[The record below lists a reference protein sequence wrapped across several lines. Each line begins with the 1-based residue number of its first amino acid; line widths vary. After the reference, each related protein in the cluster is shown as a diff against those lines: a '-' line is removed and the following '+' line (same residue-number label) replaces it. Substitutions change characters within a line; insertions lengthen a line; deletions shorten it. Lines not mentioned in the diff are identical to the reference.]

1 MGGSH
6 DKFMNR
12 SRDPNLVTEAVLDV
26 LTTAVLVVEDEAL
39 TIGYM
44 NSAAEAIFGTSKQQS
59 VGTSVLDLL
68 LDHPGSDAVE
78 AFHRFTDVFTSEQS
92 ITLRA
97 AEFRTRSG
105 AQVTADLTASLDAVS
120 RCLIIEL
127 QPINRLVRINR
138 DDQALAS
145 AETTRRL
152 VRGLAHEIKNPLGGL
167 RGAAQLLER
176 ELENRAHTEYT
187 GIIIQEADR
196 LSELVDRLLGPSR
209 KPRIEPSNI
218 HEVLEHVVRLVDAEM
233 PGQVRFV
240 RDYDPS
246 LPEIQGDESQ
256 IVRALLNIVRNAWQI
271 LDEQPPANGDAE
283 ITLRTR
289 VVRTFTIRSVLHRLV
304 ARIDIIDNGPGVA
317 EDLVGQIFVPMISGR
332 PQGTGLGLAITQ
344 SIISQHGGII
354 ECASQP
360 GKTCF
365 SVFLPLEEPVNE
377 GSDDR

>member
-1 MGGSH
+1 MGESH
-6 DKFMNR
+6 DKFMNG
-12 SRDPNLVTEAVLDV
+12 SRDPNLITEAVLDA
-26 LTTAVLVVEDEAL
+26 LTTAVLVVVDEAL

-44 NSAAEAIFGTSKQQS
+44 NCAAESIFGTSKHQS
-59 VGTSVLDLL
+59 IGSSVLDLL
-68 LDHPGSDAVE
+68 SDTPDNDGVE
-78 AFHRFTDVFTSEQS
+78 AFNRFAEIFTSEQS
-92 ITLRA
+92 ITRRA
-97 AEFRTRSG
+97 TEFRTRSG
-105 AQVTADLTASLDAVS
+105 AEVTADLTVSLDTAN

-138 DDQALAS
+138 DDQFLAS
-145 AETTRRL
+145 EETTRRL

-209 KPRIEPSNI
+209 EPRIAPSNI
-218 HEVLEHVVRLVDAEM
+218 HELLERVVRLVDAEM

-256 IVRALLNIVRNAWQI
+256 IIQALLNIVRNAWQI
-271 LDEQPPANGDAE
+271 LDEQPPAHGEAV

-289 VVRTFTIRSVLHRLV
+289 VVRTFTIRTVLHRMV
-304 ARIDIIDNGPGVA
+304 AQIDITDNGPGVA
-317 EDLVGQIFVPMISGR
+317 EDLIGQIFVPMISGR

-344 SIISQHGGII
+344 SIISQHGGVI
-354 ECASQP
+354 ECVSRP

-365 SVFLPLEEPVNE
+365 SVFLPLEEPVND
-377 GSDDR
+377 G

>member
-6 DKFMNR
+6 DKFMKP
-12 SRDPNLVTEAVLDV
+12 SKDPKLITEAVLDV

-44 NSAAEAIFGTSKQQS
+44 NSAAEAIFGTSKHRS
-59 VGTSVLDLL
+59 IGTSALDLL
-68 LDHPGSDAVE
+68 QDSPGNEGVE
-78 AFHRFTDVFTSEQS
+78 AFNRFADIFTSEQS
-92 ITLRA
+92 FTRRA
-97 AEFRTRSG
+97 TEFRTRSG
-105 AQVTADLTASLDAVS
+105 AEVTADLTVSFDAVS

-138 DDQALAS
+138 DDQALTS
-145 AETTRRL
+145 EETTRRM

-187 GIIIQEADR
+187 GIIIREADR
-196 LSELVDRLLGPSR
+196 LSELVDRLLGPNR
-209 KPRIEPSNI
+209 EPRIEPSNI
-218 HEVLEHVVRLVDAEM
+218 HELLEHVVRLVDAEM

-246 LPEIQGDESQ
+246 LPEIQSDESQ
-256 IVRALLNIVRNAWQI
+256 IIRALLNVVRNAWQI
-271 LDEQPPANGDAE
+271 LHEQPPANGEAV

-289 VVRTFTIRSVLHRLV
+289 VVRTFTLRSVLHRMV

-332 PQGTGLGLAITQ
+332 PQGTGLGLAIAQ
-344 SIISQHGGII
+344 SIISQHGGVI
-354 ECASQP
+354 ECDSRP

-365 SVFLPLEEPVNE
+365 SVFLPLEESVND
-377 GSDDR
+377 G

>member
-1 MGGSH
+1 MGEPH
-6 DKFMNR
+6 DKFMNG
-12 SRDPNLVTEAVLDV
+12 SRDPNLITEAVLDA
-26 LTTAVLVVEDEAL
+26 LTTAVLVVVDEAL

-44 NSAAEAIFGTSKQQS
+44 NCAAESIFGTSKHQS
-59 VGTSVLDLL
+59 IGSSVLDLL
-68 LDHPGSDAVE
+68 SNTPDNDGVE
-78 AFHRFTDVFTSEQS
+78 AFNRFAEIFTSEQS
-92 ITLRA
+92 ITRRA
-97 AEFRTRSG
+97 TEFRTRSG
-105 AQVTADLTASLDAVS
+105 AEVTADLTVSLDTAN

-138 DDQALAS
+138 DDQFLAS
-145 AETTRRL
+145 EETTRRL

-209 KPRIEPSNI
+209 EPRIAPSNI
-218 HEVLEHVVRLVDAEM
+218 HELLERVVRLVDAEM

-256 IVRALLNIVRNAWQI
+256 IIQALLNIVRNAWQI
-271 LDEQPPANGDAE
+271 LDEQPPAHGEAV

-289 VVRTFTIRSVLHRLV
+289 VVRTFTIRTVLHRMV
-304 ARIDIIDNGPGVA
+304 AQIDITDNGPGVA

-344 SIISQHGGII
+344 SIISQHGGVI
-354 ECASQP
+354 ECVSRP

-365 SVFLPLEEPVNE
+365 SVFLPLEEPVND
-377 GSDDR
+377 G

>member
-1 MGGSH
+1 
-6 DKFMNR
+6 
-12 SRDPNLVTEAVLDV
+12 
-26 LTTAVLVVEDEAL
+26 
-39 TIGYM
+39 
-44 NSAAEAIFGTSKQQS
+44 
-59 VGTSVLDLL
+59 
-68 LDHPGSDAVE
+68 
-78 AFHRFTDVFTSEQS
+78 
-92 ITLRA
+92 
-97 AEFRTRSG
+97 
-105 AQVTADLTASLDAVS
+105 DLTVSFDAVS

-145 AETTRRL
+145 AETTRRM

-196 LSELVDRLLGPSR
+196 LSELVDRLLGPNR
-209 KPRIEPSNI
+209 EPRIEPSNI
-218 HEVLEHVVRLVDAEM
+218 HELLEHVVRLVDAEM

-240 RDYDPS
+240 RDYDPI
-246 LPEIQGDESQ
+246 LPEIQSDESQ
-256 IVRALLNIVRNAWQI
+256 IIRALLNVVRNAWQI
-271 LDEQPPANGDAE
+271 LDEQPPANGEAV

-289 VVRTFTIRSVLHRLV
+289 VVRSFTLRSVLHRMV

-332 PQGTGLGLAITQ
+332 PQGTGLGLAIAQ
-344 SIISQHGGII
+344 SIISQHGGVI
-354 ECASQP
+354 ECDSRP

-365 SVFLPLEEPVNE
+365 SVFLPLEEPVND
-377 GSDDR
+377 G

>member
-1 MGGSH
+1 MGESH
-6 DKFMNR
+6 DKFMNG
-12 SRDPNLVTEAVLDV
+12 SRDPNLITEAVLDA
-26 LTTAVLVVEDEAL
+26 LTTAVLVVVDEAL

-44 NSAAEAIFGTSKQQS
+44 NCAAESIFGTSKHQS
-59 VGTSVLDLL
+59 IGSSVLDLL
-68 LDHPGSDAVE
+68 SDTPDNDGVE
-78 AFHRFTDVFTSEQS
+78 AFNRFAEIFTSEQS
-92 ITLRA
+92 ITRRA
-97 AEFRTRSG
+97 TEFRTRSG
-105 AQVTADLTASLDAVS
+105 AEVTADLTVSLDTAN
-120 RCLIIEL
+120 RCLSIEL

-138 DDQALAS
+138 DDQFLAS
-145 AETTRRL
+145 EETTRRL

-209 KPRIEPSNI
+209 EPRIAPSNI
-218 HEVLEHVVRLVDAEM
+218 HELLERVVRLVDAEM

-256 IVRALLNIVRNAWQI
+256 IIQALLNIVRNAWQI
-271 LDEQPPANGDAE
+271 LDEQPPAHGEAV

-289 VVRTFTIRSVLHRLV
+289 VVRTFTIRTVLHRMV
-304 ARIDIIDNGPGVA
+304 AQIDITDNGPGVA

-344 SIISQHGGII
+344 SIISQHGGVI
-354 ECASQP
+354 ECVSRP

-365 SVFLPLEEPVNE
+365 SVFLPLEEPVND
-377 GSDDR
+377 G

>member
-1 MGGSH
+1 MGESH
-6 DKFMNR
+6 DKFMNG
-12 SRDPNLVTEAVLDV
+12 SRDPNLITEAVLDA
-26 LTTAVLVVEDEAL
+26 LTTAVLVVVDEAL

-44 NSAAEAIFGTSKQQS
+44 NCAAESIFGTSKHQS
-59 VGTSVLDLL
+59 IGSSVLDLL
-68 LDHPGSDAVE
+68 SDTPDNDGVE
-78 AFHRFTDVFTSEQS
+78 AFNRFAEIFTSEQS
-92 ITLRA
+92 ITRRA
-97 AEFRTRSG
+97 TEFRTRSG
-105 AQVTADLTASLDAVS
+105 AEVTADLTVSLDTAN

-138 DDQALAS
+138 DDQFLAS
-145 AETTRRL
+145 EETTRRL

-209 KPRIEPSNI
+209 EPRIAPSNI
-218 HEVLEHVVRLVDAEM
+218 HELLERVVRLVDAEM

-256 IVRALLNIVRNAWQI
+256 IIQALLNIVRNAWQI
-271 LDEQPPANGDAE
+271 LDEQPPAHGEAV

-289 VVRTFTIRSVLHRLV
+289 VVRTFTIRTVLHRMV
-304 ARIDIIDNGPGVA
+304 AQIDITDNGPGVA

-344 SIISQHGGII
+344 SIISQHGGVI
-354 ECASQP
+354 ECVSRP

-365 SVFLPLEEPVNE
+365 SVFLPLEEPVND
-377 GSDDR
+377 G

>member
-1 MGGSH
+1 MGESH
-6 DKFMNR
+6 DKFMNG
-12 SRDPNLVTEAVLDV
+12 SRDPNLITEAVLDV
-26 LTTAVLVVEDEAL
+26 LTTAVLVVVDEAL

-44 NSAAEAIFGTSKQQS
+44 NCAAEAIFGTSKHQS
-59 VGTSVLDLL
+59 IGSSVLDLL
-68 LDHPGSDAVE
+68 SDTPDNDGVE
-78 AFHRFTDVFTSEQS
+78 AFNRFAEIFTSEQS
-92 ITLRA
+92 ITRRA
-97 AEFRTRSG
+97 TEFRTRSG
-105 AQVTADLTASLDAVS
+105 AEVTADLTVSLDTAN

-138 DDQALAS
+138 DDQFLAS
-145 AETTRRL
+145 EETTRRL

-209 KPRIEPSNI
+209 EPRIAPSNI
-218 HEVLEHVVRLVDAEM
+218 HELLERVVRLVDAEM

-256 IVRALLNIVRNAWQI
+256 IIQALLNIVRNAWQI
-271 LDEQPPANGDAE
+271 LDEQPPAHSEAV

-289 VVRTFTIRSVLHRLV
+289 VVRTFTIRTVLHRMV
-304 ARIDIIDNGPGVA
+304 AQIDITDNGPGVA

-344 SIISQHGGII
+344 SIISQHGGVI
-354 ECASQP
+354 ECVSRP

-365 SVFLPLEEPVNE
+365 SVFLPLEEPVND
-377 GSDDR
+377 G

>member
-1 MGGSH
+1 MGEPH
-6 DKFMNR
+6 DKFMNG
-12 SRDPNLVTEAVLDV
+12 SRDPNLITEAVLDA
-26 LTTAVLVVEDEAL
+26 LTTAVLVVVDEAL

-44 NSAAEAIFGTSKQQS
+44 NCAAESIFGTSKHQS
-59 VGTSVLDLL
+59 IGSSVLDLL
-68 LDHPGSDAVE
+68 SDTPDNDGVE
-78 AFHRFTDVFTSEQS
+78 AFNRFAEIFTSEQS
-92 ITLRA
+92 VTRRA
-97 AEFRTRSG
+97 TEFRTRSG
-105 AQVTADLTASLDAVS
+105 AEVTADLTVSLDTAN

-138 DDQALAS
+138 DDQFLAS
-145 AETTRRL
+145 EETTRRL

-209 KPRIEPSNI
+209 EPRIAPSNI
-218 HEVLEHVVRLVDAEM
+218 HELLERVVRLVDAEM

-256 IVRALLNIVRNAWQI
+256 IIQALLNIVRNAWQI
-271 LDEQPPANGDAE
+271 LDEQPPAHGEAV

-289 VVRTFTIRSVLHRLV
+289 VVRTFTIRTVLHRMV
-304 ARIDIIDNGPGVA
+304 AQIDITDNGPGVA

-344 SIISQHGGII
+344 SIISQHGGVI
-354 ECASQP
+354 ECVSRP

-365 SVFLPLEEPVNE
+365 SVFLPLEEPVND
-377 GSDDR
+377 G

>member
-1 MGGSH
+1 MGESH
-6 DKFMNR
+6 DKFMNG
-12 SRDPNLVTEAVLDV
+12 SRDPNLITEAVLDA
-26 LTTAVLVVEDEAL
+26 LTTAVLVVVDEAL

-44 NSAAEAIFGTSKQQS
+44 NCAAESIFGTSKHQS
-59 VGTSVLDLL
+59 IGSSVLDLL
-68 LDHPGSDAVE
+68 SDTPDNDGVE
-78 AFHRFTDVFTSEQS
+78 AFNRFAEIFTSEQS
-92 ITLRA
+92 ITRRA
-97 AEFRTRSG
+97 TEFRTRSG
-105 AQVTADLTASLDAVS
+105 AEVTADLTVSLDTAN

-138 DDQALAS
+138 DDQFLAS
-145 AETTRRL
+145 EETTRRL

-209 KPRIEPSNI
+209 EPRIAPSNI
-218 HEVLEHVVRLVDAEM
+218 HELLERVVRLVDAEM

-256 IVRALLNIVRNAWQI
+256 IIQALLNIVRNAWQI
-271 LDEQPPANGDAE
+271 LDEQPPAHSEAV

-289 VVRTFTIRSVLHRLV
+289 VVRTFTIRTVLHRMV
-304 ARIDIIDNGPGVA
+304 AQIDITDNGPGVA

-344 SIISQHGGII
+344 SIISQHGGVI
-354 ECASQP
+354 ECVSRP

-365 SVFLPLEEPVNE
+365 SVFLPLEEPVND
-377 GSDDR
+377 G

>member
-6 DKFMNR
+6 DKFMKR
-12 SRDPNLVTEAVLDV
+12 SKDSKLIPEAVLDV

-44 NSAAEAIFGTSKQQS
+44 NSAAEALFGTSKHRS
-59 VGTSVLDLL
+59 IGTSALDLL
-68 LDHPGSDAVE
+68 HDSPGSEGVE
-78 AFHRFTDVFTSEQS
+78 AFNRFADIFTSEQS
-92 ITLRA
+92 FTRRA
-97 AEFRTRSG
+97 TEFRTRSG
-105 AQVTADLTASLDAVS
+105 EEVTADLTVSLDAVS

-209 KPRIEPSNI
+209 EPRIEPSNI
-218 HEVLEHVVRLVDAEM
+218 HELLEHVVRLVDAEM
-233 PGQVRFV
+233 PGQARFV

-246 LPEIQGDESQ
+246 LPEIQSDESQ
-256 IVRALLNIVRNAWQI
+256 IIRALLNVVRNAWQI
-271 LDEQPPANGDAE
+271 LDEQPPANGEAV

-289 VVRTFTIRSVLHRLV
+289 VVRTFTLRSVLHRMV

-332 PQGTGLGLAITQ
+332 PQGTGLGLAIAQ
-344 SIISQHGGII
+344 SIISQHGGVI
-354 ECASQP
+354 ECASRP

-365 SVFLPLEEPVNE
+365 SVFLPLEEPVND
-377 GSDDR
+377 G

>member
-1 MGGSH
+1 MGEPH
-6 DKFMNR
+6 DKFMNG
-12 SRDPNLVTEAVLDV
+12 SRDPNLITEAVLDA
-26 LTTAVLVVEDEAL
+26 LTTAVLVVVDEAL

-44 NSAAEAIFGTSKQQS
+44 NCAAESIFGTSKHQS
-59 VGTSVLDLL
+59 IGSSVLDLL
-68 LDHPGSDAVE
+68 SDTPDNDGVE
-78 AFHRFTDVFTSEQS
+78 AFNRFAEIFTSEQS
-92 ITLRA
+92 ITRRA
-97 AEFRTRSG
+97 TEFRTRSG
-105 AQVTADLTASLDAVS
+105 AEVTADLTVSLDTAN

-138 DDQALAS
+138 DDQFLAS
-145 AETTRRL
+145 EETTRRL

-209 KPRIEPSNI
+209 EPRIAPSNI
-218 HEVLEHVVRLVDAEM
+218 HELLERVVRLVDAEM

-256 IVRALLNIVRNAWQI
+256 IIQALLNIVRNAWQI
-271 LDEQPPANGDAE
+271 LDEQPPAHGEAV

-289 VVRTFTIRSVLHRLV
+289 VVRTFTIRTVLHRMV
-304 ARIDIIDNGPGVA
+304 AQIDITDNGPGVA

-344 SIISQHGGII
+344 SIISQHGGVI
-354 ECASQP
+354 ECVSRP

-365 SVFLPLEEPVNE
+365 SVFLPLEEPVND
-377 GSDDR
+377 G